1 MNNRTRCNNVSRSAD
16 KFPTISG
23 AVKSWKYRKGLVLS
37 TNRTFFNLS
46 LISQETRKRKRGRK
60 MGYSR
65 KLFLF
70 GLTCRLSLTGIGNS
84 RDVCTFEYVEE

>member
-1 MNNRTRCNNVSRSAD
+1 
-16 KFPTISG
+16 
-23 AVKSWKYRKGLVLS
+23 
-37 TNRTFFNLS
+37 
-46 LISQETRKRKRGRK
+46 

-84 RDVCTFEYVEE
+84 RDVCTFEYVEEYVCSICEKLPPLLAYREATNREEIRLITDF